1 VAKPTKDRRLGADIV
16 AALQK
21 GGPFKDPWARLP
33 DHSARPNTTH
43 LGRPNT
49 PDEHPYA
56 GMAPA
61 DFVAI
66 EVQRSIDRV
75 RLRNK
80 PPSWVPKI
88 TATAADYRRLGRLL
102 RKMGMGYERWDV
114 QEEPRLAEQ
123 LGASDDVVQEP
134 PARARDPLMHYCAA
148 EAFDLMELFS
158 ATPPTFYED
167 GSYQIITQKL
177 YEAVTGKADAT
188 VERVC
193 DWVLTARRRYREHD
207 RPPPLPDA

>member
-1 VAKPTKDRRLGADIV
+1 VAKPAKDQRLVDDIV

-21 GGPFKDPWARLP
+21 GGPVKDPWARVP
-33 DHSARPNTTH
+33 D
-43 LGRPNT
+43 GK
-49 PDEHPYA
+49 HPYA

-75 RLRNK
+75 RLRVK
-80 PPSWVPKI
+80 PPSWMRKI

-102 RKMGMGYERWDV
+102 RKMGMGHEQWNE
-114 QEEPRLAEQ
+114 QEPLLAEQ
-123 LGASDDVVQEP
+123 LGASDHVVQEP
-134 PARARDPLMHYCAA
+134 PPRARDPLMHYCAA

-158 ATPPTFYED
+158 ATAPTFYEG

-177 YEAVTGKADAT
+177 YEAVTGKADASA
-188 VERVC
+188 ERVS
-193 DWVLTARRRYREHD
+193 DWVLTERRRYRERD
-207 RPPPLPDA
+207 RLAPRPDA